1 MEWSDYLKKLIED
14 ENNFD
19 GITLSLDG
27 GANVIAVPPIIRA
40 SIFMLDKMLENQ
52 GKYQVIVFPE
62 KAQSTFIFSIV
73 YLIHNII
80 DGKIKQKYD
89 PHSFVS
95 GEKLKIGNAV
105 VEFVCFEFHEGKEYI
120 KIKLG
125 DNSTVSMALIKAP
138 ILQKTDTSRKLSP
151 YKTYAKEIKK
161 VREQNRHM
169 EQVGSPLA
177 VLTEYKTHMMSSV
190 YSVTPVAPVKEKIAD
205 CYLCGTK
212 LTQLL
217 MLSTVDYEGKMQS
230 LGAGQAA
237 GIPAMV
243 YASDLYAVNTA
254 LEDNPLPQSV
264 LIDVSNMNN
273 IGGQLDEL
281 DDLIRRN
288 IPIICLTD
296 TMNSFE
302 LDLLK
307 QREFNIWRW
316 DAASITEQLYDAS
329 AISMDQKV
337 KFCAQ
342 QKINYIKVD
351 GQEISSAIQ
360 KISAHRRETQ
370 DASVKI
376 MKVYSRLYNLSF
388 TVNNLF

>member
-1 MEWSDYLKKLIED
+1 
-14 ENNFD
+14 
-19 GITLSLDG
+19 
-27 GANVIAVPPIIRA
+27 
-40 SIFMLDKMLENQ
+40 
-52 GKYQVIVFPE
+52 
-62 KAQSTFIFSIV
+62 
-73 YLIHNII
+73 
-80 DGKIKQKYD
+80 
-89 PHSFVS
+89 
-95 GEKLKIGNAV
+95 
-105 VEFVCFEFHEGKEYI
+105 
-120 KIKLG
+120 
-125 DNSTVSMALIKAP
+125 
-138 ILQKTDTSRKLSP
+138 
-151 YKTYAKEIKK
+151 
-161 VREQNRHM
+161 
-169 EQVGSPLA
+169 
-177 VLTEYKTHMMSSV
+177 
-190 YSVTPVAPVKEKIAD
+190 
-205 CYLCGTK
+205 
-212 LTQLL
+212 

-342 QKINYIKVD
+342 QKINYIGRWGKALKVSD
-351 GQEISSAIQ
+351 NE
-360 KISAHRRETQ
+360 E
-370 DASVKI
+370 I
-376 MKVYSRLYNLSF
+376 MKQSFSTSMTVAINTGDQIRIEVSAGKYKTLSF
-388 TVNNLF
+388 TDSKSGKQSTHYPRITSMK

>member
-151 YKTYAKEIKK
+151 
-161 VREQNRHM
+161 
-169 EQVGSPLA
+169 
-177 VLTEYKTHMMSSV
+177 
-190 YSVTPVAPVKEKIAD
+190 
-205 CYLCGTK
+205 
-212 LTQLL
+212 
-217 MLSTVDYEGKMQS
+217 
-230 LGAGQAA
+230 
-237 GIPAMV
+237 
-243 YASDLYAVNTA
+243 
-254 LEDNPLPQSV
+254 
-264 LIDVSNMNN
+264 
-273 IGGQLDEL
+273 
-281 DDLIRRN
+281 
-288 IPIICLTD
+288 
-296 TMNSFE
+296 
-302 LDLLK
+302 
-307 QREFNIWRW
+307 
-316 DAASITEQLYDAS
+316 
-329 AISMDQKV
+329 
-337 KFCAQ
+337 
-342 QKINYIKVD
+342 
-351 GQEISSAIQ
+351 
-360 KISAHRRETQ
+360 
-370 DASVKI
+370 
-376 MKVYSRLYNLSF
+376 
-388 TVNNLF
+388 